1 MKLKNSAKQ
10 SASVEKAAEAAGKPA
25 GEGYASPGLRHA
37 QTTTLFRVTNFELY
51 ATPVSILLP

>member
-25 GEGYASPGLRHA
+25 EGYASPGLRHA